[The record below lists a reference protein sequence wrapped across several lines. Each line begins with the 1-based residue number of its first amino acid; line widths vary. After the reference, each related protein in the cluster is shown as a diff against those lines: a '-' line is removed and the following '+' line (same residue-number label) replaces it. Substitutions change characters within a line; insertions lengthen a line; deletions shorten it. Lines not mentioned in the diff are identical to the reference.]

1 MKLHLPTYRMR
12 LPWNKSSV
20 DGHVHS
26 LFHQFLPMEKKMP
39 DLKTKLITRL
49 TQLGMTQ
56 RDLETEIGV
65 TEATISRYVNGERE
79 PNDELLARIAESLEV
94 TVGYFKDERDNKVE
108 DLEQINKLIA
118 RNEKN
123 MTSEEKLAIIRLLS
137 RD

>member
-1 MKLHLPTYRMR
+1 
-12 LPWNKSSV
+12 
-20 DGHVHS
+20 
-26 LFHQFLPMEKKMP
+26 MP

-49 TQLGMTQ
+49 KQLGMTQ
-56 RDLETEIGV
+56 RDLATEIGV
-65 TEATISRYVNGERE
+65 TEATISRYVKGERE
-79 PNDELLARIAESLEV
+79 PNDELLAKIAESLEV

-108 DLEQINKLIA
+108 DLAQINNLIA